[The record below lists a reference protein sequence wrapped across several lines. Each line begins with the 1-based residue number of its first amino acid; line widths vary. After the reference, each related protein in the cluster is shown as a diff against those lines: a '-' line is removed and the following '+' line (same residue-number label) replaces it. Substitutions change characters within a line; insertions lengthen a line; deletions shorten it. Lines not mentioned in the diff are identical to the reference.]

1 MKKELTGT
9 FLAILTAFVSG
20 IAIPV
25 NKFFVVKID
34 PLLFTAIRGLFIGIG
49 FFLLSIFQSNFKPKR
64 FKKVSWRLLLT
75 IGFVGGGIAFLLFFS
90 GLRLTTAGR
99 AAFLHKT
106 LPLYITLFAFLFLK
120 EKITRKQIFAMILML
135 LGTYIIVSNRITWEI
150 TLGDL
155 MVISAT
161 ILWAVEN
168 TLAKH
173 AMNNK
178 ESNFVVTF
186 ARMFFGSIFL
196 FSIIIILGKIDLLF
210 SLQTAQIRNIIISTG
225 ILFCYVLFWYSS
237 IKYINVSKAS
247 VILLLAPVISLI
259 LGYYWLDEIVT
270 NVQIVGSILILI
282 GSYFIVKTRSERRIP
297 IVE

>member
-1 MKKELTGT
+1 
-9 FLAILTAFVSG
+9 
-20 IAIPV
+20 
-25 NKFFVVKID
+25 
-34 PLLFTAIRGLFIGIG
+34 
-49 FFLLSIFQSNFKPKR
+49 
-64 FKKVSWRLLLT
+64 
-75 IGFVGGGIAFLLFFS
+75 
-90 GLRLTTAGR
+90 
-99 AAFLHKT
+99 
-106 LPLYITLFAFLFLK
+106 
-120 EKITRKQIFAMILML
+120 
-135 LGTYIIVSNRITWEI
+135 
-150 TLGDL
+150 